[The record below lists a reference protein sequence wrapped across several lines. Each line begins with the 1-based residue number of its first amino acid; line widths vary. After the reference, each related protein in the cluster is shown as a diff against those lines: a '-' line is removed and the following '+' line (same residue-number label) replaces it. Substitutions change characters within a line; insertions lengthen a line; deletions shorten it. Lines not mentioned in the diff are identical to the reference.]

1 MTHLGKGEIEAFLAG
16 RSSEADRD
24 RLLKHL
30 LTRCEWCLRLFKNLA
45 VPLLEEEPW
54 AHVEEVPEGA
64 YDAPFARAS
73 AGARRFA
80 TRWRNEAERL
90 SRALTLLDQAPKG
103 LRDSGFPDQKA
114 RGLHGWPL
122 CEALL
127 RKSFEARFRDPETM
141 LILAYQAA
149 GVAEHTPPE
158 KYDPSPGFVMDL
170 RARAFAELGNA
181 YRINDQFPE
190 AERAFSRA
198 RTFLVEGTGDF
209 LLEARVLDLE
219 ASFLSD
225 QGRFEDAIS
234 LLSKIYD
241 LYHEVGDTHLAGRAL
256 ISKGINI
263 RHAGRP
269 LQATG
274 VLEQG
279 LRLVEADRDPE
290 LSVIGQEGLLD
301 ALVDAGEFGRA
312 SRMLLASG
320 LREAFAAEPLNLL
333 KLRWVEGKVH
343 AGLGRFKRAESIYC
357 SVRKELQLLGR
368 HYDAALLGLELAAIW
383 LRQGRAAEVRTLAE
397 EMYETFELL
406 EVHQAAQQALYFV
419 REACRW
425 QRLTVPM
432 IQRVH
437 SFMEQATRNPELQF
451 EPAEYVG

>member
-30 LTRCEWCLRLFKNLA
+30 LTRCEWCLRLFKSLA

-54 AHVEEVPEGA
+54 THVEEVPEAA
-64 YDAPFARAS
+64 YDAPLARAA

-80 TRWRNEAERL
+80 KQWHKESERL
-90 SRALTLLDQAPKG
+90 ARALTLVEQAGG
-103 LRDSGFPDQKA
+103 LGEGFPLRQA
-114 RGLHGWPL
+114 QTLHGWPL

-127 RKSFEARFRDPETM
+127 RKSFDERYRDPKKM
-141 LILAYQAA
+141 LRLAYNAA
-149 GVAEHTPPE
+149 RVAEHTPPE
-158 KYDPSPGFVMDL
+158 KYPPSPGFVMDL

-181 YRINDQFPE
+181 YRTNDQFPE
-190 AERAFSRA
+190 AEQAFSRA
-198 RTFLVEGTGDF
+198 RTCLVEGTGDF

-219 ASFLSD
+219 ASLLSA
-225 QGRFEDAIS
+225 QGRFENATS
-234 LLSKIYD
+234 LLGKVHD
-241 LYHEVGDTHLAGRAL
+241 LYQEAGDTHLAGRAL

-263 RHAGRP
+263 HYQGCPKEAVPTLEAGLGMVDQSRDSEVHAIGR
-269 LQATG
+269 Q
-274 VLEQG
+274 
-279 LRLVEADRDPE
+279 D
-290 LSVIGQEGLLD
+290 LLH
-301 ALVDAGEFGRA
+301 ALVDAGEYGRA
-312 SRMLLASG
+312 SHLILAGG
-320 LREAFAAEPLNLL
+320 LREAFATEPLNLL
-333 KLRWVEGKVH
+333 KLRWMEGKIH
-343 AGLGRFKRAESIYC
+343 AGLGRLNRAERIFC
-357 SVRKELQLLGR
+357 SVREELGKLGN
-368 HYDAALLGLELAAIW
+368 HYDAALLGLELAAVW

-432 IQRVH
+432 IQHVR
-437 SFMEQATRNPELQF
+437 SFMEQATRNPELHF

>member
-1 MTHLGKGEIEAFLAG
+1 MTHLGKGDIEAFLAG

-30 LTRCEWCLRLFKNLA
+30 LTRCEWCLRLFKSLA
-45 VPLLEEEPW
+45 VPLLEDEPW
-54 AHVEEVPEGA
+54 THMEAVPEDA
-64 YDAPFARAS
+64 YDAPLARAAS
-73 AGARRFA
+73 GARRFA
-80 TRWRNEAERL
+80 TRWRKESERL
-90 SRALTLLDQAPKG
+90 ARALTLVDQAGG
-103 LRDSGFPDQKA
+103 LGEGFPLRQA
-114 RGLHGWPL
+114 QTLHGWPL

-127 RKSFEARFRDPETM
+127 RKSFDERYRDPKKM
-141 LILAYQAA
+141 LRLAYDAA
-149 GVAEHTPPE
+149 RVAEHTPPE
-158 KYDPSPGFVMDL
+158 QYEPSPGFVMDL

-181 YRINDQFPE
+181 RRINDQFSE
-190 AERAFSRA
+190 AERDFSRA
-198 RTFLVEGTGDF
+198 RAFLVEGTGDF

-219 ASFLSD
+219 ASLLSD

-234 LLSKIYD
+234 LLSKVHD
-241 LYHEVGDTHLAGRAL
+241 LYQEAGDTHLAGRAL
-256 ISKGINI
+256 ISKGFNI
-263 RHAGRP
+263 RRAGRP
-269 LQATG
+269 REAIG
-274 VLEQG
+274 VLELG

-301 ALVDAGEFGRA
+301 ALVDDGRFGRA

-343 AGLGRFKRAESIYC
+343 AGLGRFKRAETIYC
-357 SVRKELQLLGR
+357 SVREEFLRLER
-368 HYDAALLGLELAAIW
+368 NYDAAVLGLDLAALW

-432 IQRVH
+432 IQHVR
-437 SFMEQATRNPELQF
+437 SFMEQATRNPEMRF

>member
-16 RSSEADRD
+16 RSSETDRD

-30 LTRCEWCLRLFKNLA
+30 LTRCEWCLRLFKSMA

-54 AHVEEVPEGA
+54 VHVEKVPEA
-64 YDAPFARAS
+64 DYDAPLARAA
-73 AGARRFA
+73 AGARRFS
-80 TRWRNEAERL
+80 RQWRKESERL
-90 SRALTLLDQAPKG
+90 ARALTLVEQAGG
-103 LRDSGFPDQKA
+103 LGEGFPLREAQT
-114 RGLHGWPL
+114 LHGWPL

-127 RKSFEARFRDPETM
+127 KKSFDERYRDPKKM
-141 LILAYQAA
+141 LHLAYNAA
-149 GVAEHTPPE
+149 RVAEHTPLE
-158 KYDPSPGFVMDL
+158 KYSPSPGFVMDL

-181 YRINDQFPE
+181 RRINNQYSE
-190 AERAFSRA
+190 AERDFSRA
-198 RTFLVEGTGDF
+198 RLFLEDGTGDF
-209 LLEARVLDLE
+209 LLKARVLDFE
-219 ASFLSD
+219 ASLLSD
-225 QGRFEDAIS
+225 LGRFEDAIS
-234 LLSKIYD
+234 LLDKVYD
-241 LYHEVGDTHLAGRAL
+241 LYQEAGDTHLAGRAL
-256 ISKGINI
+256 ISRGFNL
-263 RHAGRP
+263 RLAGGPRE
-269 LQATG
+269 AIG

-279 LRLVEADRDPE
+279 LRLVETDRDPE
-290 LSVIGQEGLLD
+290 LSVIGQENLLD
-301 ALVDAGEFGRA
+301 SLVEAGEFGRA

-357 SVRKELQLLGR
+357 SVREEFIQLGR
-368 HYDAALLGLELAAIW
+368 HYDAALLGLELAALW

-432 IQRVH
+432 IQHVR
-437 SFMEQATRNPELQF
+437 SFMEQATRNPELHF